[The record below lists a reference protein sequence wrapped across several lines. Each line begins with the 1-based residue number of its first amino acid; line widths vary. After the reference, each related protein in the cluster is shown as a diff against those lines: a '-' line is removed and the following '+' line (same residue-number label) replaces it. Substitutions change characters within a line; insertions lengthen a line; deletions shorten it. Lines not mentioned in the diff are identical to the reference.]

1 MIKLTVLYNPPA
13 DPAAFDTY
21 YFGTHVPLAN
31 KLPGLARMEVSKL
44 SGSLD
49 GSPAPYHLDAD
60 LYFASTEA
68 MMAALGS
75 PEGAEVAADVANYA
89 QAGVSMF
96 VGELAEL

>member
-13 DPAAFDTY
+13 DPAAFDAY

-49 GSPAPYHLDAD
+49 GSPAPYHLAAD
-60 LYFASTEA
+60 LYFASTDA
-68 MMAALGS
+68 LMAALGS
-75 PEGAEVAADVANYA
+75 PEGAAVAADVANYA

-96 VGELAEL
+96 VGELADL